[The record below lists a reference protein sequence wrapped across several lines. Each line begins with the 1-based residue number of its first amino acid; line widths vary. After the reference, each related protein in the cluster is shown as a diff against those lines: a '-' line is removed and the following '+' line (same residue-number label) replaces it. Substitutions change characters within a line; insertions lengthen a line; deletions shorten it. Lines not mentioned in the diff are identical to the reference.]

1 MSWLVWAVVG
11 LVAVGGALYLGVTS
25 GTKQVY
31 VADVDLPAYH
41 QLTQDDLELKAVDRR
56 RLPRDA
62 VPESGRDGL
71 LGRYTTRAV
80 KQGQPLRTDSCGPR
94 LPSGAIMASTVALPW
109 TAETSLGGQ
118 LARGDQVKVL
128 FSPNEMPSSSAGS
141 VVDALVLD
149 LISGSSVVLAVRPA
163 DVATIATH
171 RGSST
176 LSIARVAA
184 YAGS

>member
-1 MSWLVWAVVG
+1 MSWLVWTVVG
-11 LVAVGGALYLGVTS
+11 LVAVGGALYLGITS
-25 GTKQVY
+25 DTKQVY

-56 RLPRDA
+56 RLPHDA

-80 KQGQPLRTDSCGPR
+80 KQGQPLQTNSCGPR

-118 LARGDQVKVL
+118 LAKGDQVKVL
-128 FSPNEMPSSSAGS
+128 FSPNECLRPRLVPSWMPWC
-141 VVDALVLD
+141 
-149 LISGSSVVLAVRPA
+149 
-163 DVATIATH
+163 
-171 RGSST
+171 ST
-176 LSIARVAA
+176 
-184 YAGS
+184 

>member
-11 LVAVGGALYLGVTS
+11 LFTAGGALYLGLTS
-25 GTKQVY
+25 GSKRVY

-56 RLPRDA
+56 RVPRDA
-62 VPESGRDGL
+62 IPESGRDGL

-80 KQGQPLRTDSCGPR
+80 KQGQPLQTDSCGPR

-118 LARGDQVKVL
+118 LTKGDEVKIL
-128 FSPNEMPSSSAGS
+128 FSPNEMPSVSTGP

-149 LISGSSVVLAVRPA
+149 LISGFSVVLAVRPA

-176 LSIARVAA
+176 LSVARVAA